1 MFLTFLCTLSLELW
15 DEYLFRVDSTLIWYS
30 TLMIWSIWFLTYSLW
45 SLRRPVQLSKSLE
58 SLYCCNLPL
67 SLKFILQT
75 QYYSLCLLSS
85 MIFISDPVT
94 LVVYLLNRSF
104 VDVYN
109 LLLKQC
115 QIGFQ
120 VIFINFD
127 QRTGLQSACAV
138 ATNSLFFFSDENR
151 RGPIECDYRFLVFIT
166 GQHRIH

>member
-1 MFLTFLCTLSLELW
+1 MFLTFSCTLSLELG
-15 DEYLFRVDSTLIWYS
+15 DEHLLKVDSTLIWYS

-45 SLRRPVQLSKSLE
+45 SLRRPDQLSKSLE
-58 SLYCCNLPL
+58 SLQCCNLPL

-75 QYYSLCLLSS
+75 QYYSVFSLSS
-85 MIFISDPVT
+85 IIFISDPVT

-109 LLLKQC
+109 LLLKQY
-115 QIGFQ
+115 QLAFQ

-138 ATNSLFFFSDENR
+138 ATNPLFFSVTK
-151 RGPIECDYRFLVFIT
+151 IEEGL
-166 GQHRIH
+166 